1 MIFQYDL
8 VDVDESDRKGKKH
21 PNARA
26 ATIIQHAYPHRD
38 KKFRNQQTI
47 DRKQFIEGY
56 IQFDYVFIISF
67 VFFFRCKNDPVIRK
81 LLDCNFR
88 YT

>member
-8 VDVDESDRKGKKH
+8 VDQSDRKGDNH
-21 PNARA
+21 PKARA
-26 ATIIQHAYPHRD
+26 AAIIRNANAD
-38 KKFRNQQTI
+38 GSKKSSNQQTI
-47 DRKQFIEGY
+47 DRKQFVEGY